1 MKSFATAA
9 AVAALASVVQAK
21 HCQNI
26 TVPVTIEARNGVFD
40 LAKLTPQTD
49 IDVTNTILNLA
60 QQGKNFTQ
68 TSLKGYATVKGT
80 YNLATT

>member
-9 AVAALASVVQAK
+9 AVAAFASVANAK
-21 HCQNI
+21 QCQNI

-40 LAKLTPQTD
+40 LAKLTPQND
-49 IDVTNTILNLA
+49 IDVTNFILNLA

-80 YNLATT
+80 YDLATT